1 MNFFTNNYMEHSQNK
16 TGLCGVLGIMEF
28 MNVPLKMLYL
38 LFPIITYIFALL
50 GTDYFILPLIPAA
63 IKSLYELCINILL
76 IVVFVL
82 LLVAVVVSV
91 GRRVYNEETALFVEA
106 FCNSHTNQNKY
117 PVKLHLVYKRTKNG
131 ITVRKIYTH
140 IEKGKWNERSTDIL
154 QLFNAHFVDSCRFQY
169 AKGNSRII
177 IMKTAEG
184 IEKPV
189 KTQWHDG
196 ALDQDMEEMG
206 DVATRL

>member
-1 MNFFTNNYMEHSQNK
+1 MRFIMNHYMEHSK
-16 TGLCGVLGIMEF
+16 GKIFLCLMLGVMEF
-28 MNVPLKMLYL
+28 MNIPLKILYL
-38 LFPIITYIFALL
+38 LFPVVVYIFALFNKERL
-50 GTDYFILPLIPAA
+50 MLPFLPAA
-63 IKSLYELCINILL
+63 IQPVYVSCINILL

-82 LLVAVVVSV
+82 LLGAVVVSV

-106 FCNSHTNQNKY
+106 FCNSHTNQDKY

>member
-1 MNFFTNNYMEHSQNK
+1 MKFFTNNYMEHSQNK

-28 MNVPLKMLYL
+28 MNAPLKMLYL
-38 LFPIITYIFALL
+38 LIPIITYILALFNRDRL
-50 GTDYFILPLIPAA
+50 TLPLLPAA
-63 IKSLYELCINILL
+63 IQPVYALCINILL
-76 IVVFVL
+76 VTVCVL
-82 LLVAVVVSV
+82 LEIAVVVTV
-91 GRRVYNEETALFVEA
+91 GRRVHDEETKLFAEV
-106 FCNSHTNQNKY
+106 FHNQQTYNQTI
-117 PVKLHLVYKRTKNG
+117 HLIYKRKRNG
-131 ITVRKIYTH
+131 ITIRKIYTH
-140 IEKGKWNERSTDIL
+140 IEKGKWNERSADIL
-154 QLFNAHFVDSCRFQY
+154 QLFNAHFVDDRFQY

-177 IMKTAEG
+177 IMKTADG

>member
-1 MNFFTNNYMEHSQNK
+1 MKFFTNNYMEHSQNK

-28 MNVPLKMLYL
+28 MNAPLKMLYL
-38 LFPIITYIFALL
+38 LIPIITYILALFNRDRL
-50 GTDYFILPLIPAA
+50 TLPLFPAA
-63 IKSLYELCINILL
+63 IQPVYALCINILL
-76 IVVFVL
+76 VTVCVL
-82 LLVAVVVSV
+82 LEIAVVVTV
-91 GRRVYNEETALFVEA
+91 GRRVHDEETKLFAEV
-106 FCNSHTNQNKY
+106 FHNQQTYNQTI
-117 PVKLHLVYKRTKNG
+117 HLIYKRKRNG
-131 ITVRKIYTH
+131 ITIRKIYTH
-140 IEKGKWNERSTDIL
+140 IEKGKWNERSADIL
-154 QLFNAHFVDSCRFQY
+154 QLFNAHFVDDRFQY

-177 IMKTAEG
+177 IMKTADG

>member
-1 MNFFTNNYMEHSQNK
+1 MKFFTNNYMEHSQNK

-28 MNVPLKMLYL
+28 MNAPLKMLYL
-38 LFPIITYIFALL
+38 LIPIITYILALFNRDRL
-50 GTDYFILPLIPAA
+50 TLPLLPAA
-63 IKSLYELCINILL
+63 IQPVYALCINILL
-76 IVVFVL
+76 VTVCVL
-82 LLVAVVVSV
+82 LEISVVVTV
-91 GRRVYNEETALFVEA
+91 GRRVHDEETKLFAEV
-106 FCNSHTNQNKY
+106 FHNQQTYNQTI
-117 PVKLHLVYKRTKNG
+117 HLIYKRKRNG
-131 ITVRKIYTH
+131 ITIRKIYTH
-140 IEKGKWNERSTDIL
+140 IEKGKWNERSADIL
-154 QLFNAHFVDSCRFQY
+154 QLFNAHFVDDRFQY

-177 IMKTAEG
+177 IMKTADG

>member
-1 MNFFTNNYMEHSQNK
+1 MKFFTNNYMEHSQNK

-28 MNVPLKMLYL
+28 MYAPLKMLYL
-38 LFPIITYIFALL
+38 LIPIITYILALFNRDRL
-50 GTDYFILPLIPAA
+50 TLPLLPAA
-63 IKSLYELCINILL
+63 IQPVYALCINILL
-76 IVVFVL
+76 VTVCVL
-82 LLVAVVVSV
+82 LEIAVVVTV
-91 GRRVYNEETALFVEA
+91 GRRVHDEETKLFAEV
-106 FCNSHTNQNKY
+106 FHNQQTYNQTI
-117 PVKLHLVYKRTKNG
+117 HLIYKRKRNG
-131 ITVRKIYTH
+131 ITIRKIYTH
-140 IEKGKWNERSTDIL
+140 IEKGKWNERSADIL
-154 QLFNAHFVDSCRFQY
+154 QLFNAHFVDDRFQY

-177 IMKTAEG
+177 IMKTADG

>member
-1 MNFFTNNYMEHSQNK
+1 M
-16 TGLCGVLGIMEF
+16 
-28 MNVPLKMLYL
+28 
-38 LFPIITYIFALL
+38 
-50 GTDYFILPLIPAA
+50 
-63 IKSLYELCINILL
+63 
-76 IVVFVL
+76 VFVL

-91 GRRVYNEETALFVEA
+91 GRRVYNEETALFVEV

-117 PVKLHLVYKRTKNG
+117 PVKLYLIYKRTRNG
-131 ITVRKIYTH
+131 ITVRKIYSH
-140 IEKGKWNERSTDIL
+140 IEKGKWDERSVDIL

-189 KTQWHDG
+189 NTQ
-196 ALDQDMEEMG
+196 
-206 DVATRL
+206 

>member
-1 MNFFTNNYMEHSQNK
+1 MKFFTNNYMEHSQNK

-28 MNVPLKMLYL
+28 MSAPLKMLYL
-38 LFPIITYIFALL
+38 LIPIITYILALFNRDRL
-50 GTDYFILPLIPAA
+50 TLPLLPAA
-63 IKSLYELCINILL
+63 IQPVYALCINILL
-76 IVVFVL
+76 VTVCVL
-82 LLVAVVVSV
+82 LEIAVVVTV
-91 GRRVYNEETALFVEA
+91 GRRVHDEETKLFAEV
-106 FCNSHTNQNKY
+106 FHNQQTYNQTI
-117 PVKLHLVYKRTKNG
+117 HLIYKRKRNG
-131 ITVRKIYTH
+131 ITIRKIYTH
-140 IEKGKWNERSTDIL
+140 IEKGKWNERSADIL
-154 QLFNAHFVDSCRFQY
+154 QLFNAHFVDDRFQY

-177 IMKTAEG
+177 IMKTADG